1 MPQKNLVHDA
11 FEVSLFLKG
20 AFAFGEIIAGIG
32 AFFVTKQLLASLIQ
46 MITAA
51 EIAEDPRDFVATHL
65 FQAAQHLSMNDQR
78 FTAIY
83 LLLHGVVKLWLI
95 YGLWQKKLG
104 YYLAAI
110 AVFGFFIAY
119 QLFRYSLT
127 PGPLLLFITALD
139 AAVIC
144 LTWIEYTHLRKVR
157 GHR

>member
-1 MPQKNLVHDA
+1 MPRKNLIHDA
-11 FEVSLFLKG
+11 FEVGLFLKG
-20 AFAFGEIIAGIG
+20 AFAFGEIIAGIS
-32 AFFVTKQLLASLIQ
+32 ALFVTKQFLVSLIH

-65 FQAAQHLSMNDQR
+65 FQFAQHLSMDDQR

-83 LLLHGVVKLWLI
+83 LLVHGVVKLWLI

-104 YYLAAI
+104 YYFAAI
-110 AVFGFFIAY
+110 AVFSIFIAY

-127 PGPLLLFITALD
+127 PGPLLLLITLLD
-139 AAVIC
+139 AVVIC
-144 LTWIEYTHLRKVR
+144 LTWIEYTHLRTNR